1 MNLNVTNC
9 NLQVET
15 IKFTA
20 IASSSLFL
28 IGDAHNISLSSIF
41 DTPPE
46 SLIMGPFVPLSVS

>member
-9 NLQVET
+9 NLQVDT

-20 IASSSLFL
+20 VSSSSLFL

-46 SLIMGPFVPLSVS
+46 SLIIGPFVPLSIS